1 MLETVVLEENKDIK
15 KKDCVSLY
23 AKGSEYL
30 IGFSNPCAQQ
40 GIDGE
45 VRQAWARMMV

>member
-15 KKDCVSLY
+15 KKDSGFLY
-23 AKGSEYL
+23 VKGSEYL
-30 IGFSNPCAQQ
+30 IGFSNPCVQQ

-45 VRQAWARMMV
+45 VRQAWTRVMA

>member
-15 KKDCVSLY
+15 KDCGSLY
-23 AKGSEYL
+23 AKGSECL
-30 IGFSNPCAQQ
+30 IGFSSPCAQQ

-45 VRQAWARMMV
+45 VRQAWTRVMA